1 MRKTLPT
8 VLLCVLALPAFAQ
21 EKQASNNP
29 FSAGDKRGYDRTK
42 GILLRS
48 AEKMPEE
55 NYSFKPVDTVRSYG
69 QIIGHLADAQ
79 YLFCSTAS
87 GEKNPGLN
95 VEKTKTSKADLV
107 AALKEGFAY
116 CDKVYDAMTDGDAAQ
131 TVNFFGNNVT
141 KFAVLTTNIAHN
153 MEHYGNLVTYMRIKG
168 VVPPTSEQQG
178 AMPAPKQEKSDTQPK
193 K

>member
-1 MRKTLPT
+1 MRKP
-8 VLLCVLALPAFAQ
+8 VPIILLCLLALPAFSQ
-21 EKQASNNP
+21 EKQSSDNP
-29 FSAGDKRGYDRTK
+29 FSAINKRGYERTK

-55 NYSFKPVDTVRSYG
+55 NYSFKPVDTVRTYG

-87 GEKNPGLN
+87 GEKNPDLKI
-95 VEKTKTSKADLV
+95 EKTKTSKADLV
-107 AALKEGFAY
+107 AALQVGFTY
-116 CDKVYDAMTDGDAAQ
+116 CDKVYDGMTDAAATQ
-131 TVNFFGNNVT
+131 TVKFFGNDVP
-141 KFAVLTTNIAHN
+141 KFAVLSVNIGHN

-168 VVPPTSEQQG
+168 IVPPTSEQEQI
-178 AMPAPKQEKSDTQPK
+178 PAPKQEKPESQPK

>member
-1 MRKTLPT
+1 MRKF
-8 VLLCVLALPAFAQ
+8 LLLMLLSFFALAAFSQ
-21 EKQASNNP
+21 EKQSSDNP
-29 FSAGDKRGYDRTK
+29 FSTSNKHGYERTK

-55 NYSFKPVDTVRSYG
+55 NYNFKPVDTVRTYG

-95 VEKTKTSKADLV
+95 IEKTKSSKADLV
-107 AALKEGFAY
+107 AALKDGFAY
-116 CDKVYDAMTDGDAAQ
+116 CDKVYDSMTDSAAIQ
-131 TVNFFGNNVT
+131 TVKFFGNDLP
-141 KFAVLTTNIAHN
+141 KFSVLSINIGHN

-168 VVPPTSEQQG
+168 IVPPTSEQQG
-178 AMPAPKQEKSDTQPK
+178 GDACTEAGDTA
-193 K
+193 

>member
-1 MRKTLPT
+1 MRTLLPT
-8 VLLCVLALPAFAQ
+8 ILLCLLALPAFPQ
-21 EKQASNNP
+21 EKQSSENP
-29 FSAGDKRGYDRTK
+29 FSAINKRAYERTK
-42 GILLRS
+42 GILLRA

-55 NYSFKPVDTVRSYG
+55 NYNFKPADTVRSYG

-95 VEKTKTSKADLV
+95 IEKTKTSKADLV

-116 CDKVYDAMTDGDAAQ
+116 CDKVYDAMTDAAATQ
-131 TVNFFGNNVT
+131 NVKFFGNEVP
-141 KFAVLTTNIAHN
+141 KFAALSINIGHN

-168 VVPPTSEQQG
+168 VVPPTSEQQ
-178 AMPAPKQEKSDTQPK
+178 ATPQKSDSQPK